1 MSITVERIAKT
12 LSISLQE
19 TIKLLGEQGIKV
31 SDAKSVLSDRDLN
44 RLNVAIQRVKN
55 ENVQTSND
63 NAEERALNNLEYYF
77 SNYKIFIDTCSL
89 LHFASDQFW
98 LHVVPII
105 QKTANKVIIPIRAME
120 EIKKHCTNT
129 DKPELK
135 KKAQSALENLNRLI
149 SAGLLELRGEETD
162 NFADNVFQ
170 VVFTKFRMTHKL
182 LLITQDGDLA
192 ADIYNLNNI
201 KSVKA
206 NPVYVKR
213 INKYGYLSNF
223 DFNQNQSKERVGK
236 SKEVS
241 TKKIQEEETIL
252 ENETFAL
259 CKKIT
264 NISDVKLPVSKIP
277 NAGESGYV
285 FSGEKEVEIKLIEA
299 VASGGEGSIFT
310 TNTPYVAKIYKKEKL
325 DKRKYE
331 KIKLMLSRDIKC
343 EGICYPVACLHNND
357 KQFVGYLMPKANGK
371 ELQKSLFIKPLFLK
385 NFPTWKK
392 RDVVELCVTIL
403 EKIKY
408 LHDRNII
415 MGDINPANI
424 LVVSPKEVYFVD
436 TDSYQIEG
444 FPCPVGTI
452 NYTAPE
458 IQRKNFDSFL
468 RTLGNENF
476 AVVTLLF
483 MIMLPGKP
491 PYSQQGGE
499 SPIDN
504 IVKMDF
510 SYPFGE
516 QSNKKTPD
524 GPWRFIWSHL
534 TYDLKE
540 SFYQTFRKDGETST
554 EKTRL
559 SVDEWLSKFK
569 YYLDLLDSG
578 KLGKQDKM
586 SEELFPNRHKK
597 NPKVTYVKCTL
608 CHREV
613 PEETCR
619 NGICKEC
626 LNTGEVYKCSKCGK
640 EIIYSNYQKYIKN
653 VKRHDVCQECFEYGN
668 EVYSTYSCS
677 DCGRLFEIT
686 NRQYDF
692 YRSKGLNLPKRC
704 NQCRKNKQSYSN
716 TSSYSSPIYSRTTS
730 SNSTSRSSGSLCF
743 ITTAVCEYFNKSDDC
758 YELTT
763 LRQFRDEWLC
773 YQPEGKKLITEY
785 YDIAPMIVNKLQEL
799 SVKDVIYNELWNNY
813 ISSCIR
819 HIENNEYQRCKELY
833 ISMVSY
839 LKKMFSI

>member
-1 MSITVERIAKT
+1 MSITVEKIANT
-12 LSISLQE
+12 LSISQDE
-19 TIKLLGEQGIKV
+19 AIKLLSEQGIKV
-31 SDAKSVLSDRDLN
+31 SNVKSVLNEEDLKK
-44 RLNVAIQRVKN
+44 LNEAIQKAKIDN
-55 ENVQTSND
+55 AEKSND
-63 NAEERALNNLEYYF
+63 KAEERAFSNLEYCF
-77 SNYKIFIDTCSL
+77 ANYKVFIDTCSL

-98 LHVVPII
+98 MHAVPII
-105 QKTANKVIIPIRAME
+105 QRTGNKVIVPIRAME
-120 EIKKHCTNT
+120 EIKKHCKNA
-129 DKPELK
+129 DKPELMRK
-135 KKAQSALENLNRLI
+135 SQKTLENLERL
-149 SAGLLELRGEETD
+149 SSTGLLELRGEETD

-192 ADIYNLNNI
+192 SDIYNLNGV
-201 KSVKA
+201 KSVRA

-213 INKYGYLSNF
+213 INQYGFLSNF
-223 DFNQNQSKERVGK
+223 EFNQNQSKDSVGN
-236 SKEVS
+236 SKTPK
-241 TKKIQEEETIL
+241 TKKIETDESIPKS
-252 ENETFAL
+252 EAFSL

-264 NISDVKLPVSKIP
+264 NIPDDKLFISEIP
-277 NAGESGYV
+277 NEGESAYALDGTKQV
-285 FSGEKEVEIKLIEA
+285 EVKLIEA
-299 VASGGEGSIFT
+299 VATGGEGSIFT

-331 KIKLMLSRDIKC
+331 KIKLMLSREIKC
-343 EGICYPVACLHNND
+343 EGICYPVACLYNKD
-357 KQFVGYLMPKANGK
+357 KQFVGYLMPKAKGK

-392 RDVVELCVTIL
+392 RDSVELCVTIL
-403 EKIKY
+403 EKIMY

-424 LVVSPKEVYFVD
+424 LVVSPTEVYFVD

-468 RTLGNENF
+468 RTIGNENF
-476 AVVTLLF
+476 AVATLLF

-534 TYDLKE
+534 TYDIKE
-540 SFYQTFRKDGETST
+540 SFYQTFRKKGETST
-554 EKTRL
+554 EITRL
-559 SVDEWLSKFK
+559 SVDEWLSKYK
-569 YYLDLLDSG
+569 YYLHLLDSG
-578 KLGKQDKM
+578 KLGEQDKM

-613 PEETCR
+613 PDETCR

-626 LNTGEVYKCSKCGK
+626 LNTGDVYKCSKCRK
-640 EIIYSNYQKYIKN
+640 EIIYTNYQKYIKN
-653 VKRHDVCQECFEYGN
+653 AKRHDMCQECFEYGN
-668 EVYSTYSCS
+668 EMYSKEKCS
-677 DCGRLFEIT
+677 VCGRMFEIS
-686 NRQYDF
+686 NQQHDF
-692 YRSKGLNLPKRC
+692 YKSKGLNLPKRC
-704 NQCRKNKQSYSN
+704 DKCRKNKQSYSN
-716 TSSYSSPIYSRTTS
+716 TTSYSSTYSSSTK
-730 SNSTSRSSGSLCF
+730 SNSTSRNRGSRCF
-743 ITTAVCEYFNKSDDC
+743 ITTAVCEYFNKPDDC

-763 LRQFRDEWLC
+763 LRQFRDNWLQH
-773 YQPEGKKLITEY
+773 QPDGANLIEEY
-785 YDIAPMIVNKLQEL
+785 YSIAPIIVNKLGE
-799 SVKDVIYNELWNNY
+799 SPIKDAIYNELYKNY
-813 ISSCIR
+813 ISSCITL
-819 HIENNEYQRCKELY
+819 IENNKFENCKEVY
-833 ISMVSY
+833 ISMVNY
-839 LKKMFSI
+839 LKKIFCI